1 MTSYNISTIILT
13 RDQGQFRINKRGDSG
28 KTKVDIKSLTEE
40 KVHPKLFRLKKNP
53 DEWVQI
59 TGKEA

>member
-1 MTSYNISTIILT
+1 MTSCNICTIILT
-13 RDQGQFRINKRGDSG
+13 GDQGQSRRNKRGDSG

-53 DEWVQI
+53 DGWVQI